1 MRNIKIFTVLIL
13 LLGLISCNPEG
24 KKDSIEGEWKLES
37 YYGKAAESATVP
49 AQVYLSFHKGQFE
62 LFQKLGG
69 GHFSRFSG
77 SYSYRKGA
85 ISGTYSDGSPWA
97 QDYIVAVSH
106 GKMEMTVYV
115 NDAELTCVYVQASI
129 PDSVRSDAENY
140 GAVKSG
146 VEEET
151 SPAPMRWL

>member
-13 LLGLISCNPEG
+13 LFGLLSCNPAG
-24 KKDSIEGEWKLES
+24 RKGNIEGEWKLES
-37 YYGKAAESATVP
+37 YYGKAAGSATVP

-77 SYSYRKGA
+77 SYSYSKGA
-85 ISGTYSDGSPWA
+85 LSGTYSDGYPWA
-97 QDYIVAVSH
+97 QDYIVSVNH
-106 GKMEMTVYV
+106 GKMEMTVYI
-115 NDAELTCVYVQASI
+115 NDADLTCVYVQASI
-129 PDSVRSDAENY
+129 PDSVRADAENY

-151 SPAPMRWL
+151 STSLVRWL